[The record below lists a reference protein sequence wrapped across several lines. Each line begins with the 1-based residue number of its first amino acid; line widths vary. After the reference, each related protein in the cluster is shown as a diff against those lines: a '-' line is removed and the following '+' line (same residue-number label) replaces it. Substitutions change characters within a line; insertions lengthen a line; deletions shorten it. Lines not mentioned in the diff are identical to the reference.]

1 MGHKHEEKYESD
13 NRWDLPF
20 TGTPEIHLFADYQ
33 SIVVE
38 PISEGETPH
47 LEMKGG
53 GKAPHVLI
61 EREGNAVRVG
71 IGHHSGIP
79 FIDWIPWGAG
89 SKMIVR
95 VPPKIRGTFQTG
107 AGTLRARDLNGCDV
121 ELATDAGTI
130 RADRIRGKIRLR
142 TAAGTIDGYDLAGS
156 FDVETSAGTIDL
168 CIGELDPGKHRVHT
182 SAGTVRVDLSRDV
195 AVHIEASSSFGG
207 SRVSF
212 PSDRNAAATLAVTSD
227 AGTVRV
233 RGSDKITPPPRV
245 ASAFIADGAS
255 PYRRTEVVTNVST
268 SIASSGGSYVA
279 VDENVANEE
288 LERVLAMVADG
299 TITPNDASEILRALG
314 HA

>member
-1 MGHKHEEKYESD
+1 MGHERHESFANE

-20 TGTPEIHLFADYQ
+20 SDSPEIHLFADYF

-47 LEMKGG
+47 LEMKAS
-53 GKAPHVLI
+53 GKPPRVVV

-71 IGHHSGIP
+71 IGHDSGIP
-79 FIDWIPWGAG
+79 LLDWIPWGAG

-95 VPPKIRGTFQTG
+95 VPPNIRGRFQTG
-107 AGTLRARDLNGCDV
+107 AGTLRASDLNGCDL

-130 RADRIRGKIRLR
+130 RVDRIRGKLRLH
-142 TAAGTIDGYDLAGS
+142 TAAGTIDGNDLAGS
-156 FDVETSAGTIDL
+156 FDVETSAGTVDL
-168 CIGELDPGKHRVHT
+168 RIGEIDPGKHRVHT
-182 SAGTVRVDLSRDV
+182 SAGTVRVDLSRDIS
-195 AVHIEASSSFGG
+195 AHIEASSSFGG

-212 PSDRNAAATLAVTSD
+212 PSDPRAAASLVVTSD

-233 RGSDKITPPPRV
+233 RGSDKIAPPRRI
-245 ASAFIADGAS
+245 ASAFTADAAS
-255 PYRRTEVVTNVST
+255 PYRRNAVATV
-268 SIASSGGSYVA
+268 ASSSHVA
-279 VDENVANEE
+279 VDDDAANEE
-288 LERVLAMVADG
+288 LERVLRMVADG

>member
-1 MGHKHEEKYESD
+1 MGQKSIHEKSENE

-20 TGTPEIHLFADYQ
+20 TDTPEIHLFADYF

-38 PISEGETPH
+38 PISEGEAPH
-47 LEMKGG
+47 LEMKSS
-53 GKAPHVLI
+53 GKPPRVLV

-71 IGHHSGIP
+71 IGHDSGIP
-79 FIDWIPWGAG
+79 LLDWIPWGAG

-95 VPPKIRGTFQTG
+95 VPPKIRGRIQTG
-107 AGTLRARDLNGCDV
+107 AGTLRANDLNGCDL

-130 RADRIRGKIRLR
+130 RADRIRGKLRLR
-142 TAAGTIDGYDLAGS
+142 TAAGTIDGDDLAGS

-168 CIGELDPGKHRVHT
+168 RIGELDPGTHRVHT
-182 SAGTVRVDLSRDV
+182 SAGTVRVDLARDIS
-195 AVHIEASSSFGG
+195 ARIEASSSFGG

-212 PSDRNAAATLAVTSD
+212 PSDRDAAASLVVTSD

-245 ASAFIADGAS
+245 SSTFIAEAGA
-255 PYRRTEVVTNVST
+255 PYRRSEVT
-268 SIASSGGSYVA
+268 SAARSIVPSGSYIA
-279 VDENVANEE
+279 VDENAANEE
-288 LERVLAMVADG
+288 LERVLRMVADG
-299 TITPNDASEILRALG
+299 TLTPDDAGEILRALG